1 MKAGN
6 ELNFRGGH
14 QQLHECGVHRSD
26 SGLGAVIWCTL
37 SGQFSAQCLRLAR
50 SVQIWIWS
58 TSPEPFGAQSFCSS
72 LHTVSVLQCAQIV
85 QLWRIY
91 RVCSAIY
98 TWGASSA
105 ADSDAAGKD
114 YGCAQKIFWKI
125 TFWGTRCS
133 SQKSIQIIHTIKSFS
148 TLQSIFKVS

>member
-1 MKAGN
+1 MLLCMNAGN

-14 QQLHECGVHRSD
+14 QQLRECGVLRSD
-26 SGLGAVIWCTL
+26 SGFGAHSLQFGCLG
-37 SGQFSAQCLRLAR
+37 
-50 SVQIWIWS
+50 VQLYGAH
-58 TSPEPFGAQSFCSS
+58 SPCSLVRNVHGWHVVCSFGFGAQVLSPLVRKVSAVHCTV
-72 LHTVSVLQCAQIV
+72 HTVCVLQCAQIV

-114 YGCAQKIFWKI
+114 YGCRISEQLQKMCII
-125 TFWGTRCS
+125 TFECASLPRC
-133 SQKSIQIIHTIKSFS
+133 
-148 TLQSIFKVS
+148 

>member
-1 MKAGN
+1 MNAGN

-14 QQLHECGVHRSD
+14 QQLREYGVHRSD
-26 SGLGAVIWCTL
+26 SGFGAHSLQFGCLSVQLWCTL
-37 SGQFSAQCLRLAR
+37 SEQFSAQCVRLAQ
-50 SVQIWIWS
+50 SVQFSIWS
-58 TSPEPFGAQSFCSS
+58 TNTRLFSAQSFCSS
-72 LHTVSVLQCAQIV
+72 LHTVCVLQCAQIV

-114 YGCAQKIFWKI
+114 YGCRISEQLQKMCII
-125 TFWGTRCS
+125 TFECASLPRC
-133 SQKSIQIIHTIKSFS
+133 
-148 TLQSIFKVS
+148 

>member
-1 MKAGN
+1 MNAGN

-14 QQLHECGVHRSD
+14 QQLRECGVQCIDLIQVSAPTLCSFGVLACIYMVHI
-26 SGLGAVIWCTL
+26 VWCSL
-37 SGQFSAQCLRLAR
+37 VHNVHGWHVVCSF
-50 SVQIWIWS
+50 
-58 TSPEPFGAQSFCSS
+58 EFGAQVLS
-72 LHTVSVLQCAQIV
+72 LLVRKVSAVHCTQCAQIV

-114 YGCAQKIFWKI
+114 YGCRISEQLQKMCII
-125 TFWGTRCS
+125 TFECASLPRC
-133 SQKSIQIIHTIKSFS
+133 
-148 TLQSIFKVS
+148 

>member
-1 MKAGN
+1 MLLCMNAGN

-14 QQLHECGVHRSD
+14 QQLRECGVHRSD
-26 SGLGAVIWCTL
+26 SGFGAHSLQFGCRGVQLWCTL
-37 SGQFSAQCLRLAR
+37 SEQFSAQCVRLAH
-50 SVQIWIWS
+50 SVQFWIWS
-58 TSPEPFGAQSFCSS
+58 TSTESFGAQSYCSS
-72 LHTVSVLQCAQIV
+72 LHTVCVLQCAQIV

-114 YGCAQKIFWKI
+114 YGCRISEQLQKMCII
-125 TFWGTRCS
+125 TFECASLPRR
-133 SQKSIQIIHTIKSFS
+133 
-148 TLQSIFKVS
+148 